1 MAKVE
6 RTLQFSTREEFLQH
20 VPLFAG
26 LSMAAYGQLAAV
38 LCEQQYKK
46 NEVIFHANDP
56 GSTLFLL
63 KNGVVKITIEASDR
77 RELIVR
83 LLYPP
88 DFFGEMALLDALPRS
103 ATVTA
108 LEASTALLLDR
119 DIFVELIERVP
130 ALMRKMAETL
140 SHRLRKANDLIY
152 SLAFLDAYSKVGR
165 VIINLAQERGQA
177 PLQGTILGLRLSQR
191 QLAELTGMARGTIAR
206 VLSDFQQAGYVCMT
220 GGQIVILEPTMLVP
234 RPALL

>member
-1 MAKVE
+1 MAEV
-6 RTLQFSTREEFLQH
+6 THPPQFSKREEFLQH

-26 LSMAAYGQLAAV
+26 LSMAEYEQLGMV
-38 LCEQQYKK
+38 LREQSYKK
-46 NEVIFHANDP
+46 NEVIFHANEP

-63 KNGVVKITIEASDR
+63 KSGVVKITIEAADR

-119 DIFVELIERVP
+119 DVFIALIERVP

-140 SHRLRKANDLIY
+140 SRRLRKANDLIY

-165 VIINLAQERGQA
+165 LIINLAQERGHA
-177 PLQGTILGLRLSQR
+177 SLQGTALDLHLSQR
-191 QLAELTGMARGTIAR
+191 HLAELTGMARGTIAR
-206 VLSDFQQAGYVCMT
+206 VLSDFQQAGYLCMI
-220 GGQIVILEPTMLVP
+220 GGQIVILEPAMLVP
-234 RPALL
+234 HPVLS